1 MRQLFFGA
9 YTFAA
14 TMGALLMAAH
24 KEPAFALVF
33 LACAGVG
40 AVGLTKGE
48 RY

>member
-14 TMGALLMAAH
+14 TILAIIMASQN
-24 KEPAFALVF
+24 ELAFALVL

-40 AVGLTKGE
+40 AVALTKGE